1 MDARLPDL
9 SRQPKS
15 RAGMIATALVGVALG
30 TACNRA
36 PSAEPPPVQDTL
48 SVYIDGGESGAPPR
62 APRDGA
68 SATDPA
74 KSPEH
79 LPRTLAFEMAGV
91 ARADAKQAE
100 AARQA
105 AVVEAFAQALIEARR
120 LRRQPTTDF
129 TARLGP
135 RLTVIHRS
143 LGDGCEIEVS
153 LTHRGEEIRFEV
165 KRGVLQHEPRN
176 PDSLARLFDET
187 NGEFALLETRWLPSG
202 DECIARVACF
212 RPAGMGTLAPETIAG
227 HPDDEPPIEP

>member
-1 MDARLPDL
+1 MDARLPNRRGL
-9 SRQPKS
+9 SRS
-15 RAGMIATALVGVALG
+15 FCRLIAAAASSLALG
-30 TACNRA
+30 ASCNRA

-48 SVYIDGGESGAPPR
+48 SVYIDGGETEATPR
-62 APRDGA
+62 SPRDSA
-68 SATDPA
+68 SATDPV
-74 KSPEH
+74 KPPEH

-91 ARADAKQAE
+91 ARADTNQAE

-120 LRRQPTTDF
+120 LRRQPTADF

-153 LTHRGEEIRFEV
+153 LTHRGEETRFEV

-176 PDSLARLFDET
+176 SDTLARIFDET

-202 DECIARVACF
+202 DECLARVACF
-212 RPAGMGTLAPETIAG
+212 RPAGMGTLAPETLAG

>member
-1 MDARLPDL
+1 MNARQIDCCRTLHAFTC
-9 SRQPKS
+9 SII
-15 RAGMIATALVGVALG
+15 AGALG
-30 TACNRA
+30 LALGSACNRA
-36 PSAEPPPVQDTL
+36 PSAEPPPVQDTW
-48 SVYIDGGESGAPPR
+48 SVYIDSGEADTTQR
-62 APRDGA
+62 ASRAGDSTDD
-68 SATDPA
+68 SAKPT
-74 KSPEH
+74 EH

-120 LRRQPTTDF
+120 LRRQPTADF

-153 LTHRGEEIRFEV
+153 LTHRGEETRFEV

-176 PDSLARLFDET
+176 PDTLARLFDET

-202 DECIARVACF
+202 EECLARVACF
-212 RPAGMGTLAPETIAG
+212 RPAGMGTLAPETLAG